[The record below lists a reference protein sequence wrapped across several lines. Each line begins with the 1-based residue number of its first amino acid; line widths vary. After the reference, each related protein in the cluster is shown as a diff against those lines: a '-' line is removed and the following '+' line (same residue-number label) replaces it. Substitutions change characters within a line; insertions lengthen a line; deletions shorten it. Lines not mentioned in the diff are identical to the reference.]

1 MQSINL
7 KRHRKKKEK
16 SKQSNIKRVFSGYG
30 QGMDKK
36 RFFLEIMVP
45 LLLSVLSAIVY
56 FTFKDESLIARITT
70 INSNISTVVA
80 IQIGFNITSLA
91 LIASFGE
98 SAGKKAF
105 NKVEDND
112 ETYDNMNQITSSYVY
127 NISIYILLLIW
138 GFIHLSVI
146 EPIFK
151 ADIGLKLNYYFFF
164 VFKWLYFTGWSFLI
178 LHGFIVFMRN
188 VVLIQLYLL
197 SVLKNNKSNSE

>member
-1 MQSINL
+1 MN
-7 KRHRKKKEK
+7 
-16 SKQSNIKRVFSGYG
+16 
-30 QGMDKK
+30 KK
-36 RFFLEIMVP
+36 RFCLEILLP
-45 LLLSVLSAIVY
+45 LILSVLSAIVY
-56 FTFKDESLIARITT
+56 FSFQDESLITRITT

-98 SAGKKAF
+98 AAGRKAF
-105 NKVEDND
+105 TKLDD
-112 ETYDNMNQITSSYVY
+112 TYDNMNQIISTYVY

-138 GFIHLSVI
+138 GFLHLSVI

-151 ADIGLKLNYYFFF
+151 ANIGMDINYYFFLIS
-164 VFKWLYFTGWSFLI
+164 KWLYFTGWSYLI